1 MYTITDVEELHQ
13 WMVAHFVAHKSFE
26 RVTDVEVESDI
37 CAQVMRRE
45 TEEGKKV
52 ERNGGKKFVA
62 CFRRVKDPPWPG
74 EEEESEAVA

>member
-13 WMVAHFVAHKSFE
+13 WMVAHFVAHMSFE
-26 RVTDVEVESDI
+26 TVMDMEVESDV
-37 CAQVMRRE
+37 CAQVMRSE

-52 ERNGGKKFVA
+52 ERNRGKKFVA
-62 CFRRVKDPPWPG
+62 CFRRVEDPPWPG